1 MVKSVTDRRVL
12 RSKQALKEAL
22 LSLMA
27 RKSFSSISIT
37 EIVEL
42 ANYNRGTFYTHY
54 ENKEALLDDV
64 LGELIDE
71 LIAAFRAP
79 YDKVELFRV
88 DEMSANSVKIF
99 EHIYSRKEI
108 YSVLFHSDVLP
119 MVKEKMFAAIKRIS
133 IEDLEHAP
141 QGKLNP
147 ELMHAYSMHALM
159 GLVFYWI
166 EGGFQYPPEYMQEQL
181 VEILHYRPTAARTHL
196 KK

>member
-22 LSLMA
+22 LSLMSD
-27 RKSFSSISIT
+27 KSFSSISIT

-71 LIAAFRAP
+71 LIAGFRAP
-79 YDKVELFRV
+79 YDQVELLRI
-88 DEMSANSVKIF
+88 DELSANSIKIF
-99 EHIYSRKEI
+99 EHIYSRKDV
-108 YSVLFHSDVLP
+108 YSILFHSDVLP

-133 IEDLEHAP
+133 SEDLELAP
-141 QGKLNP
+141 IGKINP
-147 ELMHAYSMHALM
+147 ELMQAYTMHALM

-181 VEILHYRPTAARTHL
+181 VEMLNYRPTSTRTHL